1 MSTSVTLTVGIV
13 LAFIIV
19 ILIIS
24 FLFERRISRM
34 AVRLEQEK
42 VAGQRSAQEVAQK
55 LFNQWTETSVNAI
68 RAQITETLK
77 KDYQVQLESW
87 KKQEEK
93 RIRDDAIQKSI
104 NTLLGKIGEEF
115 SPVLLA
121 SRFGVNL
128 KDFRHLGTPVD
139 FVAFRGLSDDV
150 EDVEVLFLEIKSG
163 KSSGLVSRER
173 RIRDA
178 VSAKRVRYEVVN
190 IGEIIGG
197 LKEGLT
203 GSDDWETHV

>member
-34 AVRLEQEK
+34 AVRLEQER
-42 VAGQRSAQEVAQK
+42 VEGQRSAQEVAQK

-139 FVAFRGLSDDV
+139 FVAFRGLSDDI

-203 GSDDWETHV
+203 GSDDLETHA

>member
-68 RAQITETLK
+68 RVQITETLK

>member
-203 GSDDWETHV
+203 GSDDRETHA